1 MKIQFILLVSLLLL
15 GCKNNNETKK
25 KNQESQKIDTLG
37 FKEKVSPIIDK
48 EDSNQEENLD
58 GSENKIDKI
67 FLGKYGVGVETDGIN
82 GGTAVINYEFE
93 IFEEYV
99 LLRLETIHDPVIC
112 DGMYDFKMKE
122 GVLQLFYAG
131 SDEPCERIKP
141 MFEIKLEKNK
151 LFVRGL
157 GGEGTIKSWIEIYPS
172 L

>member
-1 MKIQFILLVSLLLL
+1 MKKQLIVLAILSLLS
-15 GCKNNNETKK
+15 CRNNNENTK
-25 KNQESQKIDTLG
+25 KNQESQLIDTLG
-37 FKEKVSPIIDK
+37 SKKEINSIIVD
-48 EDSNQEENLD
+48 ENSSQEENLD
-58 GSENKIDKI
+58 GSENKIDKL

-99 LLRLETIHDPVIC
+99 LLRLETIHEPVIC
-112 DGMYDFKMKE
+112 EGMYDFKMKE

-172 L
+172 M